1 MTDGGTIQ
9 EQVVERAAKD
19 ERFRQELLTNP
30 RAVLA
35 REYNLHVPETIS
47 IRVIE
52 DTADTLTIALPSKQ
66 ETMLELTDVE
76 LEGVSGGWVRPPLSW
91 SCPQV
96 SNAQLCPR
104 GV

>member
-1 MTDGGTIQ
+1 MITNGTIQ
-9 EQVVERAAKD
+9 EQVVERAIKD

-35 REYNLHVPETIS
+35 REYNLHVPETVS

-66 ETMLELTDVE
+66 ETLLELTDAE
-76 LEGVSGGWVRPPLSW
+76 LEGVSGGWIHPPLSW
-91 SCPQV
+91 SCPQP
-96 SNAQLCPR
+96 STRLAGCFQ
-104 GV
+104 

>member
-1 MTDGGTIQ
+1 MNTSGTIQ
-9 EQVVERAAKD
+9 EQVVERAIKD

-35 REYNLHVPETIS
+35 REYNLHVPETVN

-52 DTADTLTIALPSKQ
+52 DTSDTITIAIPSKQ
-66 ETMLELTDVE
+66 ESMQELTDEE
-76 LEGVSGGWVRPPLSW
+76 LEGVSGGWIRPPITW

-96 SNAQLCPR
+96 SADKACHG